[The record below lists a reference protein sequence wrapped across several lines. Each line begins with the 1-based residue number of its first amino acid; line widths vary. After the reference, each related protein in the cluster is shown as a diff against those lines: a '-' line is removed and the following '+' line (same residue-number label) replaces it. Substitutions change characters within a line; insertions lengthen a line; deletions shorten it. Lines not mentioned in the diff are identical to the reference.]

1 MITKHDIMYQLYPD
15 ATGCR
20 TNADGTLTAYKGQE
34 ELTVDQDAINT
45 EYTKQE
51 YKNKRIGIGG
61 TTDTIYPDIGD
72 QLDNLYKDIIAGK
85 VDATGEF
92 AKAIKATKDKYPK
105 P

>member
-1 MITKHDIMYQLYPD
+1 MISKHDIMYQLYPD

-20 TNADGTLTAYKGQE
+20 TNADGTLTAYKGQD
-34 ELTVDQDAINT
+34 ELTIDQDAINT

-61 TTDTIYPDIGD
+61 VYDTIYLPLGE
-72 QLDNLYKDIIAGK
+72 QLDLLYKDIIAGK

-105 P
+105 S